1 MLSIVA
7 IINPVS
13 GAGADP
19 SVAERRIASI
29 RDETGRRGLSA
40 EIHLTKSAGH
50 ARELAAASAA
60 ANTDLVIVWG
70 GDGTINEAGGA
81 LIGSSTAL
89 ALIPSGSGNGL
100 AAALG
105 TPRDPD
111 AALALAFDG
120 ATRTIDA
127 GIMAD
132 RPFFNIAGV
141 GFDARVA
148 RLFNERGAGRRG
160 AWPYVA
166 IGIREGCR
174 YEALEY
180 VLTLDGERQ
189 RVRAFLI
196 AFANGREYGI
206 GARIAPLAELDDGR
220 LDATVAEYRPMREPR
235 VVESRPM
242 LGRFWEARHL
252 AMGTVHRARS
262 VTTRRVVQAVIE
274 TDGPME
280 FHVDG
285 EPGVERDR
293 IEVRIV
299 PAALKVRVTRQS
311 GDALVG
317 RAHIGR
323 DLRARTE
330 ED

>member
-1 MLSIVA
+1 VLSIVA

-29 RDETGRRGLSA
+29 RDATNRRGLSA

-60 ANTDLVIVWG
+60 ADTDLVIVWG

-81 LIGSSTAL
+81 LIGSSTTL

-105 TPRDPD
+105 TPRDSD
-111 AALALAFDG
+111 AALALAFEG

-180 VLTLDGERQ
+180 VLTLDGDRQ

-220 LDATVAEYRPMREPR
+220 LDATLVEYRPM
-235 VVESRPM
+235 
-242 LGRFWEARHL
+242 LARFWDARHL

-262 VTTRRVVQAVIE
+262 VTTRRVVHAVIE

-285 EPGVERDR
+285 EPGIERDR

-323 DLRARTE
+323 DLRARRE